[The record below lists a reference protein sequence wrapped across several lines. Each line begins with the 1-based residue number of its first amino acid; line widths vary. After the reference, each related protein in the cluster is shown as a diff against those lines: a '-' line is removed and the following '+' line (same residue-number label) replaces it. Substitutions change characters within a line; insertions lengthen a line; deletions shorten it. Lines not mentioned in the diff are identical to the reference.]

1 MRSIALLLATV
12 SCGVPGDPD
21 ASGDDSAAVTTT
33 CEDVY
38 QVTTAGMPAD
48 PTGDLAGYD
57 HCWAD
62 GSDGLGWVNR
72 TEAVTCAT
80 DARTL
85 IGACTTSE
93 DDADCAT
100 DADCGGGF
108 CGESHDWW
116 QEGCTCYDI
125 CGEDTDCDASEA
137 CVCPAG
143 FTFDAGG
150 GYHSFGSFGE
160 CLPAECRTGAD
171 CPSGECGVSW
181 TCCGQGGDAV
191 GLYCRSDA
199 DECSA
204 TADCD
209 GGRVCQW
216 DGSRFSCFGSC
227 DCE

>member
-1 MRSIALLLATV
+1 MFLFMLLLMFA
-12 SCGVPGDPD
+12 C
-21 ASGDDSAAVTTT
+21 DDSGPARAN

-38 QVTTAGMPAD
+38 QVTTPGVPAD
-48 PTGDLAGYD
+48 PTGGLAGYV

-62 GSDGLGWVNR
+62 ESDGLGWVNR
-72 TEAVTCAT
+72 TDALACST

-85 IGACTTSE
+85 IGACATSG

-100 DADCGGGF
+100 DADC
-108 CGESHDWW
+108 
-116 QEGCTCYDI
+116 
-125 CGEDTDCDASEA
+125 DAGEA

-143 FTFDAGG
+143 FSFDAGG
-150 GYHSFGSFGE
+150 GYHSFGSFGSFGE

-171 CPSGECGVSW
+171 CPSGECGLSW

-199 DECSA
+199 DECHA

-209 GGRVCQW
+209 GGQVCQW
-216 DGSRFSCFGSC
+216 DGSRFSCSWSC
-227 DCE
+227 ACE